1 MPDSPVIRQVLTET
15 RSLLVTWAYTNP
27 PLSGGAVIDGYRVY
41 IDGSL
46 DHTMASSATQL
57 RVSGLTPFTNY
68 TVEVS
73 AFNTRIRD
81 GDVQEGPRSDPIT
94 NMTLEGGVLHVI

>member
-27 PLSGGAVIDGYRVY
+27 PLSGGAVIDGYHVY
-41 IDGSL
+41 VDSSL
-46 DHTMASSATQL
+46 RHTTDASATHL
-57 RVSGLTPFTNY
+57 NVSGLTPFTNY

-73 AFNTRIRD
+73 AFNTRMD
-81 GDVQEGPRSDPIT
+81 GRVQEGPTSDSFT
-94 NMTLEGGVLHVI
+94 NMTLEDGVLI